1 MTYADD
7 IILILD
13 EAKEAI
19 RQNMSTEGINATGNT
34 SASFRVE
41 RYDGGVRLVMGGT
54 EEKTAPLAT
63 LEVGRPGGN
72 VPKGFT
78 QILYEWSI
86 AKGIPFDKDSRRRSF
101 AYLLGR
107 RIRREGTLR
116 NMQPVDVYTTIVLD
130 VADRVKA
137 DAVKSITT
145 AIHQQLRQ

>member
-7 IILILD
+7 IIRILD

-19 RQNMSTEGINATGNT
+19 RQNMSTDGINATGNT

-63 LEVGRPGGN
+63 LEVGRPGGP

-137 DAVKSITT
+137 DAVKSLTT
-145 AIHQQLRQ
+145 AIHQQLRK

>member
-1 MTYADD
+1 MSYADD
-7 IILILD
+7 IIPILED
-13 EAKEAI
+13 AKTAI
-19 RQNMSTEGINATGNT
+19 QQNMAAEGIDATGST
-34 SASFRVE
+34 SRSFRVE

-54 EEKTAPLAT
+54 AEKTAPLAT
-63 LEVGRPGGN
+63 LEVGRPGGP

-107 RIRREGTLR
+107 RIQREGTLR
-116 NMQPVDVYTTIVLD
+116 HMQPVDVYTTIILD

-145 AIHQQLRQ
+145 AIHNQLRQ

>member
-1 MTYADD
+1 MTCADD
-7 IILILD
+7 IIRIL
-13 EAKEAI
+13 EAAKEAI
-19 RQNMSTEGINATGNT
+19 QQNMATQGINATGNT

-63 LEVGRPGGN
+63 LEVGRPGGP

-116 NMQPVDVYTTIVLD
+116 HMQPVDVYTTIVLD
-130 VADRVKA
+130 VADHMKA

-145 AIHQQLRQ
+145 AIHNQLRQ

>member
-7 IILILD
+7 IIRILE

-19 RQNMSTEGINATGNT
+19 RQNMATEGINATGNT

-63 LEVGRPGGN
+63 LEVGRPGGP

-116 NMQPVDVYTTIVLD
+116 HMQPVDVYTTIVLD

-145 AIHQQLRQ
+145 AIHNQLRQ

>member
-1 MTYADD
+1 MTCADD
-7 IILILD
+7 IIRIL
-13 EAKEAI
+13 EAAKEAI
-19 RQNMSTEGINATGNT
+19 RQNMATEGINATGNT

-41 RYDGGVRLVMGGT
+41 QYDGGVRLVMGGT

-63 LEVGRPGGN
+63 LEVGRPGGP

-116 NMQPVDVYTTIVLD
+116 HMQPVDVYTTIVLD

-145 AIHQQLRQ
+145 AIHNQLRQ

>member
-1 MTYADD
+1 MTYSDD
-7 IILILD
+7 IIRII
-13 EAKEAI
+13 EAAKESI
-19 RQNMSTEGINATGNT
+19 QQNMATEGINATGNT

-63 LEVGRPGGN
+63 LEVGRPGGP

>member
-1 MTYADD
+1 MTCADD
-7 IILILD
+7 IIRILE

-19 RQNMSTEGINATGNT
+19 RQNMATEGINATGNT

-41 RYDGGVRLVMGGT
+41 QYDGGVLLVMGGT

-63 LEVGRPGGN
+63 LEVGRPGGP

>member
-1 MTYADD
+1 MTYSDD
-7 IILILD
+7 IIRIL
-13 EAKEAI
+13 EAAKEAI
-19 RQNMSTEGINATGNT
+19 QQNMATEGINATGNT

-63 LEVGRPGGN
+63 IEVGRPGGP

-86 AKGIPFDKDSRRRSF
+86 AKGIPFEKESRRRSF

-107 RIRREGTLR
+107 RIQREGTLR
-116 NMQPVDVYTTIVLD
+116 HMKPVDVYTSIVLD

>member
-7 IILILD
+7 IIRILD

-145 AIHQQLRQ
+145 AIHNQLRQ

>member
-7 IILILD
+7 IIRIL
-13 EAKEAI
+13 EAAKDAI
-19 RQNMSTEGINATGNT
+19 QQNMATEGINATGNT

-63 LEVGRPGGN
+63 LEVGRPGGP

-116 NMQPVDVYTTIVLD
+116 HMQPVDVYTTIVLD